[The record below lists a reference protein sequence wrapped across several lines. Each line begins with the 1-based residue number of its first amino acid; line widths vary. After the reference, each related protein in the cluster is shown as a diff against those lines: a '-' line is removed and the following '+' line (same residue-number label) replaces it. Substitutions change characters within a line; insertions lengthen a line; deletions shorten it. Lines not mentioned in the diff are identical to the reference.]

1 MIFSKVVFVA
11 GTNPQ
16 TNDNT
21 KKIGLARLKQAN
33 TQKHWRC
40 LFFFFCGFCV
50 FFFCEREKMARGWL
64 YAILRWLCRL
74 VLGIF
79 FQEVEVVGAE
89 HVPREGP
96 VIFTGNH
103 QNQFVDGIML
113 LSYTNR
119 NLGFLIAK
127 KSFEKPIIG
136 HFAKMIGAIPVV
148 RKEDMA
154 VVGTGKISFEMREDL
169 CYAIGEGTKFTK
181 ELGARSTLAIKGF
194 EGQSVVKSVESD
206 TLAVVNKII
215 SVVEPQ
221 SYKVM
226 PHLDQNDVFTTVY
239 DTLRNRDCIAIFP
252 EGGSHDRT
260 TLLPLKA
267 GVAIMA
273 LGALERDK
281 VNTTIIPCGLTYFSG
296 HRFRSRVILEFG
308 PPLVVT
314 PDMLEKYRADKR
326 GTSGQLLAR
335 VEAGLKEVTVN
346 VPDYETL
353 RCLRTA
359 RHLYQ
364 PLALVLPAD
373 QFLQLRRKLAFGY
386 NRWKEEPQ
394 VISVAGDINAYHHRL
409 DEEGLKDAQIQT
421 LDLSIGLPFLELMKR
436 LLLLIG
442 LSIFASPGFLFF
454 SPVLIYI
461 RQRALY
467 ESKKAQ
473 KASSVKLEG
482 KDVIASQ
489 KILLGIM
496 SVPITVVFYFTIV
509 SYFFGSLYGAIFL
522 ASLPI
527 LGYVSTKSGE
537 HLVLLYA
544 ATKPLLLLFFSDR
557 FRNSCRE
564 LIEERRLLQRK
575 VRSVIESF
583 GPKTWEEWKDSRVI
597 KPEDLVGGD
606 NSETRPGHMLWPK
619 RESFTHEDVS
629 SNKAILQGLDD
640 EFLWVWDVCCVVHQL
655 QLQSVLWVGLVYLF
669 SNHWEEG
676 KQVVQS
682 RSRSALRKWA
692 RHSSFG
698 WNSSRRIYLD
708 PWKEDSSNTTKCL

>member
-1 MIFSKVVFVA
+1 MA
-11 GTNPQ
+11 GYVYV
-16 TNDNT
+16 
-21 KKIGLARLKQAN
+21 L
-33 TQKHWRC
+33 
-40 LFFFFCGFCV
+40 
-50 FFFCEREKMARGWL
+50 M
-64 YAILRWLCRL
+64 RWLCRF

-79 FQEVEVVGAE
+79 FQEVEVVGSE
-89 HVPREGP
+89 HVPRTGP

-119 NLGFLIAK
+119 HLGFLIAK
-127 KSFEKPIIG
+127 KSFDKPIIG
-136 HFAKMIGAIPVV
+136 HFAKLIGAIPVV

-154 VVGTGKISFEMREDL
+154 VVGTGKISFEMRGDT
-169 CYAIGEGTKFTK
+169 CYVVGEGTNFTK
-181 ELGARSTLAIKGF
+181 ELGARTTLAIKGF

-206 TLAVVNKII
+206 TLAVVNKMI
-215 SVVEPQ
+215 SVPEPQ
-221 SYKVM
+221 NFKSM
-226 PHLDQNDVFTTVY
+226 PHLDQNEVFTTVY
-239 DTLRNRDCIAIFP
+239 DTLRDQNCIAIFP

-273 LGALERDK
+273 LGALERDN

-296 HRFRSRVILEFG
+296 HRFRSRVMLEFG

-364 PLALVLPAD
+364 PLDLVLPAD
-373 QFLQLRRKLAFGY
+373 QFLQLRRRLAYGY
-386 NRWKEEPQ
+386 NKWKEEPQ
-394 VISVAGDINAYHHRL
+394 VVSVFGDIQAYHQRL
-409 DEEGLKDAQIQT
+409 DEQGVKDAQIQT
-421 LDLSIGLPFLELMKR
+421 LDLSNGLPFLELLKR
-436 LLLLIG
+436 LLQLIG
-442 LSIFASPGFLFF
+442 LSILASPGALFF
-454 SPVLIYI
+454 SPMLIYI

-467 ESKKAQ
+467 ESRKAQ

-496 SVPITVVFYFTIV
+496 SVPVTVVFYFTV
-509 SYFFGSLYGAIFL
+509 VAYFFGVFYGLLFL
-522 ASLPI
+522 ISLPV
-527 LGYVSTKSGE
+527 LGYVSTKTSE
-537 HLVLLYA
+537 QLVLLFA
-544 ATKPLLLLFFSDR
+544 ATKPLIFLFFSSD
-557 FRNSCRE
+557 FRNNCRE

-575 VRSVIESF
+575 VRSLIETF
-583 GPKTWEEWKDSRVI
+583 GPRTWGADWKHSRVI
-597 KPEDLVGGD
+597 KAEDLVGAD

-619 RESFTHEDVS
+619 RESFCHEDVG
-629 SNKAILQGLDD
+629 SNQAILQGLDD
-640 EFLWVWDVCCVVHQL
+640 EMTL
-655 QLQSVLWVGLVYLF
+655 
-669 SNHWEEG
+669 
-676 KQVVQS
+676 
-682 RSRSALRKWA
+682 
-692 RHSSFG
+692 
-698 WNSSRRIYLD
+698 
-708 PWKEDSSNTTKCL
+708 